1 MYLLREEY
9 LLIYWPMNV
18 PNSLCDKAQD
28 MGPAKG
34 HRERAKGP
42 ELSRA
47 SGNLLSVPLPTGYQ
61 DFETQSEPKSGS
73 TGNMR
78 RGGQ

>member
-1 MYLLREEY
+1 
-9 LLIYWPMNV
+9 MNV

-28 MGPAKG
+28 LGPAKG
-34 HRERAKGP
+34 HRERAKGA

-61 DFETQSEPKSGS
+61 DFGTQSEPKSGS